1 LLTLRAWIVL
11 CSPRFSVSSL
21 SPSPSTA
28 SEFEHEMVA
37 LLESLSSLLDSSRFE
52 PAGLD
57 VALADGVL
65 SVAHPDAG
73 TWVLNKH
80 GPTRQMWLSS
90 PLSGPRKFNLHMD
103 VARGQAGQTAASAA
117 VAAGKQ
123 PPVGEGWLGE
133 RDQSDSLKARL
144 IAEWTEAFGAEIDP
158 VADFQ
163 EHH

>member
-1 LLTLRAWIVL
+1 VGAQQTRAHA
-11 CSPRFSVSSL
+11 
-21 SPSPSTA
+21 T
-28 SEFEHEMVA
+28 
-37 LLESLSSLLDSSRFE
+37 
-52 PAGLD
+52 D
-57 VALADGVL
+57 VAQFA
-65 SVAHPDAG
+65 AERAA
-73 TWVLNKH
+73 
-80 GPTRQMWLSS
+80 QI
-90 PLSGPRKFNLHMD
+90 
-103 VARGQAGQTAASAA
+103 QAGQTAASAA